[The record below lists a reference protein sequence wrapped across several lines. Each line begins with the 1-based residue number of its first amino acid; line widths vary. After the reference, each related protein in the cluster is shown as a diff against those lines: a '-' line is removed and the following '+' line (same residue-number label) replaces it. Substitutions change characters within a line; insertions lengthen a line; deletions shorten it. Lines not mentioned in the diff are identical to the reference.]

1 MNTDV
6 NAPSNDSVLI
16 KPFDLHVL
24 VCTNTR
30 VTPPPN
36 PDGSPSAPV
45 KQSCGPMGAE
55 EIRAELKG
63 WLYNEVKS
71 RPSLAGKVKI
81 RVNGSGCLDFCKK
94 GIVIALYP
102 QSEFMLFVKNTPD
115 SVQAVKAQILA
126 KLNEFEK

>member
-1 MNTDV
+1 MNTFDH
-6 NAPSNDSVLI
+6 APDTDSVLI

-30 VTPPPN
+30 ATPPAN
-36 PDGSPSAPV
+36 PDGTSSAPV
-45 KQSCGPMGAE
+45 KQSCGPLGAE
-55 EIRAELKG
+55 EIRAELKS

-115 SVQAVKAQILA
+115 SVQAVKTQILA
-126 KLNEFEK
+126 KLAEFEK